1 MRKKPEVRMI
11 NIALCGGYG
20 KMGRTIT
27 DFCEGDSRFN
37 ISYIIETPEKC
48 LLTNLGMGIKLIDVI
63 DHDDIDVVVDF
74 TSKRSC
80 MEHLKISVENN
91 KPFVTGTTGFDE
103 AEMADMK
110 KIAEKGKVFYA
121 PNFSLGIHILG
132 KMLKSIS
139 ELTRNDYDI
148 EILEMHHNQKA
159 DAPSGTALKL
169 KDILLK
175 TNPEYSVIYGRKG
188 VYEPR
193 KHSEIAIHTL
203 RGGDV
208 VGDHKVIFAGN
219 GERLELTHKA
229 ISRKTFASGVFKA
242 VEFIIKQKENRL
254 YGMDDLF

>member
-1 MRKKPEVRMI
+1 MI

-20 KMGRTIT
+20 KMGKAIT
-27 DFCEGDSRFN
+27 EMCENSDRFN

-48 LLTNLGMGIKLIDVI
+48 LLTDLGMGVKLADVI
-63 DHDDIDVVVDF
+63 DHEDIDVVVDF

-80 MEHLKISVENN
+80 LEHLKLSIENN
-91 KPFVTGTTGFDE
+91 KPFLTGITGFSE
-103 AEMADMK
+103 EEMGEIRK
-110 KIAEKGKVFYA
+110 LSSSGKIFYS

-132 KMLKSIS
+132 KLLNTIS
-139 ELTRNDYDI
+139 DLAKDDYDI
-148 EILEMHHNQKA
+148 EILEMHHNQKV

-169 KDILLK
+169 RDILLK
-175 TNPEYSVIYGRKG
+175 NNPGYSTIYGRKG
-188 VYEPR
+188 TYEPR
-193 KHSEIAIHTL
+193 KRSEIAIHTL

-242 VEFIIKQKENRL
+242 VEFLIAQKENKL
-254 YGMDDLF
+254 YGMEDLF